1 MIVARKLWCRPAGKR
16 FPERIERYSG
26 SSAAAPLARR
36 ARENRRMGAEV
47 DASASRALASLYI
60 RHGFPRAFGPKEMKR
75 ESGAAILGTPIPELP
90 PQL

>member
-1 MIVARKLWCRPAGKR
+1 
-16 FPERIERYSG
+16 
-26 SSAAAPLARR
+26 
-36 ARENRRMGAEV
+36 MGAEV